1 MSGFTRDTK
10 YYGDQLV
17 YEALGSEW
25 GRYHSTHCGCG
36 RDWVSAH
43 AESAGFTVVRSGSG
57 FVALTGP
64 GLTKGVDESAL
75 TVDALWEA
83 VTGKPGKGRTEQI
96 RVVDRSEKTED
107 EHKAEN
113 DRVHGARRER
123 AAVKARGES
132 ATDKQIRY
140 LITLASKVR
149 RDRFDAEFNKAAMDT
164 GVAPRGR
171 DETTQ
176 AAVRRLTKATAHK
189 LIAALAGSEHSSEG
203 PRVETAALCYQQR
216 KMKGFW

>member
-17 YEALGSEW
+17 YEALGSKW

-43 AESAGFTVVRSGSG
+43 AESAGFTVVRSGRG

-96 RVVDRSEKTED
+96 RIVDRSEKTED
-107 EHKAEN
+107 KRKAAN
-113 DRVHGARRER
+113 DRVYGARRER
-123 AAVKARGES
+123 AAKPRAES
-132 ATDKQIRY
+132 AADKQIRY

-149 RDRFDAEFNKAAMDT
+149 RDRFDAEFNKAVMDT
-164 GVAPRGR
+164 GVAPRGP

-176 AAVRRLTKATAHK
+176 AAVRRLTKAAAHK
-189 LIAALAGSEHSSEG
+189 LITALAGSEHSSEG
-203 PRVETAALCYQQR
+203 PRAEPALCYQQR